1 MNGPSASVPDQI
13 DQIKKNRRNRVRIGA
28 YTLSNLMRELSEMRE
43 KLNSMAQPQ
52 GLSKNQPGSSS
63 PQSNQGDVDTF
74 LNDLES
80 EDKAIRDSRQINN
93 PLCRIILLNN
103 QQGHNNSHNTPTLL
117 RNARKHPL
125 FRICIFQQLCI

>member
-93 PLCRIILLNN
+93 PLCRIILL
-103 QQGHNNSHNTPTLL
+103 TL
-117 RNARKHPL
+117 
-125 FRICIFQQLCI
+125 